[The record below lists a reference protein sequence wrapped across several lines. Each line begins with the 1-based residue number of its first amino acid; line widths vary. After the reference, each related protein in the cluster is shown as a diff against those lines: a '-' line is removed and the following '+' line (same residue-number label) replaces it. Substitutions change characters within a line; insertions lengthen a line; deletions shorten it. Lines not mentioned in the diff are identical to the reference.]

1 MITRIGTNIV
11 FAAVAFA
18 LLAGGG
24 ATIAQT
30 TTPAAQAANKLPP
43 TVTAVVDIQFLLR
56 NSMAGKNVIGQIR
69 KIRVSYQTEI
79 SRKEKAL
86 GDEQKELARQRT
98 ILAPEAFAE
107 KGRAF
112 QGKVKDFQQYV
123 GNAEQIVAQAQAKAL
138 DQIGQTVN
146 AILNDLS
153 PEYGFNI
160 VLDASQTQ
168 MFLKS
173 LTLTEKVLDL
183 LDQRLPTVT
192 VAMPGQQ

>member
-1 MITRIGTNIV
+1 MITRVGTNIV
-11 FAAVAFA
+11 FAAVAFV
-18 LLAGGG
+18 LLGG
-24 ATIAQT
+24 AATAQT
-30 TTPAAQAANKLPP
+30 TQTAQKLPP

-69 KIRVSYQTEI
+69 KIRASYQTEI

-86 GDEQKELARQRT
+86 GEEQNELARQRT

>member
-69 KIRVSYQTEI
+69 KIRASYQTEI

-86 GDEQKELARQRT
+86 GEEQNELARQRT